1 MSPRR
6 LLPKPDKMSS
16 TGKSKPSIVDYNNS
30 LPTYP
35 ALMSCDV
42 PVDTIIPDLIS
53 SPMYVTDHTLTTP
66 NYFLTTPT
74 TGQEVLVHYSML
86 GRSEQWGNWR
96 LFQRIRLLGCIVSG
110 SCDVSVL
117 QVRSLPIQ
125 QPKLQTLRNTLE
137 SFAKQLEQVSLTMR
151 QCGM

>member
-1 MSPRR
+1 MLCSAKVSPRR
-6 LLPKPDKMSS
+6 LLAKPDKMSS
-16 TGKSKPSIVDYNNS
+16 TGKSKQSIVDYNNS

-74 TGQEVLVHYSML
+74 TGQEVLVHFSML

-96 LFQRIRLLGCIVSG
+96 LFQRIRLLGVCCEWVMCCVCPAGEVFTHTAAKASDSEEHSG
-110 SCDVSVL
+110 VIC
-117 QVRSLPIQ
+117 
-125 QPKLQTLRNTLE
+125 KTT
-137 SFAKQLEQVSLTMR
+137 
-151 QCGM
+151 